1 MKSTNEEVQP
11 SGPLAG
17 IRVLDLTRV
26 ASGPFSTMLLGDLG
40 ADVLKVER
48 PGAGD
53 DSRHMDISFREGS
66 SGYYLG
72 LNKNKRSIAI
82 DLKDPD
88 GVALVRRLAV
98 WADVVVENFR
108 VGVADRLGVGYE
120 ELREASSNLIY
131 CSISGFGPES
141 SDPSEP
147 IYDIVGQAV
156 TGIMHITGQPDGPPA
171 KCGAPI
177 ADFTAG
183 IFATAGIIAA
193 LYHRERTGEGQK
205 VEVPLVGATLNLVAS
220 YLPGRA
226 LGTPFERVGS
236 AHNTLAPYQAFRG
249 ADDDYFIVGVAND
262 DFWHRLVAL
271 LDLRELGNDPRFS
284 TNAERTR
291 RRDELAV
298 LLQNRFA
305 ERPAAEWIAA
315 LRAADIPTSKVYNLD
330 DVLAEPY
337 YRANGFIV
345 DVTQQSG
352 ETVPVVMGPWLFS
365 KTPVSLRLPPPT
377 LDEHGDDIASDPAFA
392 VRAPS

>member
-1 MKSTNEEVQP
+1 MDAKQDATP
-11 SGPLAG
+11 TSGPLAG

-48 PGAGD
+48 PGTGD
-53 DSRHMDISFREGS
+53 DSRHMDISFRGGA
-66 SGYYLG
+66 SGYYIG
-72 LNKNKRSIAI
+72 LNKNKRSVAI
-82 DLKDPD
+82 DLKDPS
-88 GVALVRRLAV
+88 GVALVHRLAA

-108 VGVADRLGVGYE
+108 VGVADRLGVGYSE
-120 ELREASSNLIY
+120 MRVLNPELVY

-156 TGIMHITGQPDGPPA
+156 SGVMHITGDPNGPPA

-177 ADFTAG
+177 ADLTAG
-183 IFATAGIIAA
+183 VFATAGIIAA

-205 VEVPLVGATLNLVAS
+205 IEVPLVGATLNLLAS

-249 ADDDYFIVGVAND
+249 SDDEYFIVGVAND
-262 DFWHRLVAL
+262 DFWRRLVAL
-271 LDLRELGNDPRFS
+271 LGLEELGSDPRFA

-298 LLQNRFA
+298 LLQQRFG
-305 ERPAAEWIAA
+305 ERPSGEWIAA
-315 LRAADIPTSKVYNLD
+315 LRAANIPTSQVYDLD
-330 DVLAEPY
+330 DVLAEPS

-345 DVTQQSG
+345 DVEQASG
-352 ETVPVVMGPWLFS
+352 ESVPVVMGPWLFS
-365 KTPVSLRLPPPT
+365 ETPVSLRLPPPA
-377 LDEHGDDIASDPAFA
+377 LDEHGDDVLSDSMFA
-392 VRAPS
+392 PRSRE